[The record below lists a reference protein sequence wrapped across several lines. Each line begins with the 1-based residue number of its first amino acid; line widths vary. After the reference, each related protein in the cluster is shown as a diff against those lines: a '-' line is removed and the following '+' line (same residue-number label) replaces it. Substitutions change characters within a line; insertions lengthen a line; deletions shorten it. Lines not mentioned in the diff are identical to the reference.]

1 MKKTLWILG
10 SLLTLLLLLGG
21 LFTFFELRSFA
32 GATRATST
40 GSISTE
46 NSYLFASP
54 LRARANAQEKIRLT
68 VFILNGQGLG
78 VQGKVVT
85 VSSNPNLKIDLIQP
99 TTDQFGKAVFD
110 IASTLVGEYYLQVQV
125 EGQNLSQKAHLTYY

>member
-10 SLLTLLLLLGG
+10 SLLILLLLLGG

-40 GSISTE
+40 GEISTE

-78 VQGKVVT
+78 VQGKAVT
-85 VSSNPNLKIDLIQP
+85 VSSNPNLKLDLVQA

-110 IASTLVGEYYLQVQV
+110 VASTLVGEYYLQVQV